1 MAIIIR
7 QVKEK
12 VTGLGVRRGFEIQ
25 LPLQPHE
32 VTSDSLDFIRV
43 LWKINIFT
51 ASFMRCLWSPN
62 EIINMKAIRKGRLI
76 WVLIV
81 AEADCFCSSDHSGWR
96 EPSVSL
102 AYRWCPCQA
111 PPTTVGDGCTQ
122 TWQTHVAG
130 LHPLAS
136 ALTPSKF
143 LIINRMKTQEYVYQC
158 TAQWSWE
165 QKTQKLTE
173 SGSKMISPG

>member
-1 MAIIIR
+1 MFSSLMKMAIIIR

-96 EPSVSL
+96 ETVLDRARFPLCCLLPLSSHEVSSLNFQFPVTSL
-102 AYRWCPCQA
+102 AGAARIK
-111 PPTTVGDGCTQ
+111 TSLSRF
-122 TWQTHVAG
+122 G
-130 LHPLAS
+130 L
-136 ALTPSKF
+136 
-143 LIINRMKTQEYVYQC
+143 
-158 TAQWSWE
+158 
-165 QKTQKLTE
+165 
-173 SGSKMISPG
+173 